1 MPIGAHRTPWTLSG
15 PSGMRSLRTTL
26 VACALSIGLAGCVG
40 TPEPKTVREI
50 VTVFCPQEAPA
61 RACPMMPKRPDQ
73 PNIFQVMTY
82 AEYLEEMAIC
92 WQRRDGDWQQL
103 MLDCRTVH

>member
-1 MPIGAHRTPWTLSG
+1 MHIDAHRTPWTLSG
-15 PSGMRSLRTTL
+15 LGGMRRLRTTL
-26 VACALSIGLAGCVG
+26 VVCALSIGLTACS
-40 TPEPKTVREI
+40 TKPRTVREV

-61 RACPMMPKRPDQ
+61 RLCPMTLDRPKT
-73 PNIFQVMTY
+73 PNILQVMMY
-82 AEYLEEMAIC
+82 AEHLEEVAIC